1 MCTKLHI
8 FDWKKNPLSWK
19 ILHWRR
25 GRLISAVALSG
36 TGDHYH
42 PHPGRQRRSINSERG
57 WTPHLDWNCQLWKCS
72 LCTGPFSLYFPL
84 PDLFWYDQF
93 MELSAYILVSTI
105 SFLRVILKL
114 FWFKN
119 TRTKHYLTVFQKI
132 LRPISNDH
140 MPSQKDPKT
149 SINWRC
155 STISPWCQPILSSEW
170 FLRSVHSSF
179 QLQKLDWPNYVKIWR
194 NRTCLFLNMFL
205 SEVIPL

>member
-1 MCTKLHI
+1 MEVFLVH
-8 FDWKKNPLSWK
+8 
-19 ILHWRR
+19 
-25 GRLISAVALSG
+25 
-36 TGDHYH
+36 
-42 PHPGRQRRSINSERG
+42 RSIFTLLSFVRFVLGNFIRIAIF
-57 WTPHLDWNCQLWKCS
+57 TPNKTL
-72 LCTGPFSLYFPL
+72 LCP
-84 PDLFWYDQF
+84 WYMKINYQVDMIQF
-93 MELSAYILVSTI
+93 MELSPYILVSTI

-132 LRPISNDH
+132 LRPIPNDH

-149 SINWRC
+149 SIDWRC
-155 STISPWCQPILSSEW
+155 SLILPWCQPVLSSEW

-179 QLQKLDWPNYVKIWR
+179 QLQKLDWPNSVKIWR